1 MTELKTKSNEEIGV
15 LRKSWSKH
23 YAAVVCTDAQGI
35 IARLEYYDPIQGK
48 QNILLEPAELDR
60 LTIQIADLAHQ
71 RSLELDDK
79 HCQMLHL
86 SSDNIKR
93 ILPTLVDRYIKPE
106 SDYAEAFFAEH
117 PEEIKFNRK
126 QSGLSHSYL
135 NDSQLGVIQSANKAE
150 CRVVWSK
157 TVPPQ
162 DVFGNLPANTSAA
175 YNDKIS
181 V

>member
-1 MTELKTKSNEEIGV
+1 
-15 LRKSWSKH
+15 
-23 YAAVVCTDAQGI
+23 
-35 IARLEYYDPIQGK
+35 
-48 QNILLEPAELDR
+48 
-60 LTIQIADLAHQ
+60 
-71 RSLELDDK
+71 
-79 HCQMLHL
+79 MLHL